1 MRRAAKKITVFLIC
15 GALLIYNIKN
25 IQASAPETMNTSLI
39 THPAPFN
46 ISGTHSTDITPF
58 YRWTGV
64 LARMDASPQS
74 PRPWLNNKK
83 ALEGLPAEDMVQKVN
98 DIINSYDYIA
108 DPVNWK
114 TSDYWETPTEFFLHG
129 GDCEDFAI
137 AKYAW
142 LRFLGIA
149 ENRLL
154 IAIVHDRIRDRPH
167 AVLILYMNNK
177 AMVLD
182 SQVNEIRDSS
192 TMSRYR
198 PLYSI
203 NHLGWWLP
211 ITSRNLVIGMING
224 THRQGKPAGNDVVMQ
239 FTQKCLAGASLPE
252 CINAIEP
259 AAGQPSKPRNL
270 YGRILNGRGTHY
282 RERNEDGRVKDGQ

>member
-1 MRRAAKKITVFLIC
+1 MQKLVIVFIC
-15 GALLIYNIKN
+15 GAFLIFNTSDM
-25 IQASAPETMNTSLI
+25 QASVRETSDTSLI

-46 ISGTHSTDITPF
+46 IPGTHSTDITLF

-64 LARMDASPQS
+64 LARMDASSQS
-74 PRPWLNNKK
+74 PRPWLDNKN
-83 ALEGLPAEDMVQKVN
+83 ALEGLPVEDMVQKVN
-98 DIINSYDYIA
+98 DIINSYDYVA
-108 DPVNWK
+108 DSVNWNK
-114 TSDYWETPTEFFLHG
+114 SDYWETPTEFFAHG

-154 IAIVHDRIRDRPH
+154 IAIVHDRIRNQPH

-192 TMSRYR
+192 TISRYR
-198 PLYSI
+198 LLYSI
-203 NHLGWWLP
+203 NRLGWWLP
-211 ITSRNLVIGMING
+211 ITSENLKVSMING
-224 THRQGKPAGNDVVMQ
+224 RPRQGKPASSGSVMQ
-239 FTQKCLAGASLPE
+239 FTKRCLAGESLPE

-259 AAGQPSKPRNL
+259 AAGQ
-270 YGRILNGRGTHY
+270 
-282 RERNEDGRVKDGQ
+282 